1 MPILD
6 PFLSCQFYLQRNYR
20 THVFQGTFETVR
32 YEIIGDDA
40 APAMFQINQQSGLIT
55 VAGELARDQ
64 QTRYVIRVRAFDNG
78 VPSKMNVTSVIVN
91 VNHNLQCPS
100 WKNADVNAN
109 IMETLGIASEVARV
123 EAEDRDSAVSSS

>member
-1 MPILD
+1 
-6 PFLSCQFYLQRNYR
+6 
-20 THVFQGTFETVR
+20 
-32 YEIIGDDA
+32 
-40 APAMFQINQQSGLIT
+40 MFQINQQSGLIT

-123 EAEDRDSAVSSS
+123 EAEDRDSAVSNI